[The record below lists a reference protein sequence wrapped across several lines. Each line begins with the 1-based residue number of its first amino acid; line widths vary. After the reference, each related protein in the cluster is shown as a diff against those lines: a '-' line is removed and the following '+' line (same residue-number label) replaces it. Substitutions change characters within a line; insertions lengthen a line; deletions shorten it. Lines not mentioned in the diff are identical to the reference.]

1 MFSLSHVL
9 MLQSS
14 SMFGCTRSSC
24 CLFVAMTKC
33 VAACCLPAVMQ
44 VLQDKAFESKVVSAT
59 PMGRIAQPSE
69 VASVMAFLAGPGAAF
84 VTGQTLA
91 VDGGYSVKGF
101 YP

>member
-1 MFSLSHVL
+1 MPPSEAAFATYGVQRAGDHNRVL
-9 MLQSS
+9 FAML
-14 SMFGCTRSSC
+14 
-24 CLFVAMTKC
+24 L
-33 VAACCLPAVMQ
+33 LQ
-44 VLQDKAFESKVVSAT
+44 VLQDKAFESKVVAAT

-69 VASVMAFLAGPGAAF
+69 VAAVMAFLAGPGAAF

>member
-1 MFSLSHVL
+1 MRTLARDDV
-9 MLQSS
+9 
-14 SMFGCTRSSC
+14 
-24 CLFVAMTKC
+24 
-33 VAACCLPAVMQ
+33 LPALRVLQ
-44 VLQDKAFESKVVSAT
+44 VLQDKAFESKVVAAT

-69 VASVMAFLAGPGAAF
+69 VASVMAFLAGPSAAF